1 MGLDVGRAGSM
12 MIDNASVSMIE
23 LEEEHKPNVI
33 AIGWSPRP
41 GWLKPPLPE
50 QKDEGEVPK
59 DEEQAQKP

>member
-1 MGLDVGRAGSM
+1 M

-23 LEEEHKPNVI
+23 LEEEHKPHVI

-41 GWLKPPLPE
+41 GWLRPPMPE